1 MIATAVKRHQ
11 HEPAEPDQHHRDY
24 PELVPALL
32 LLLEQR
38 AEPFPEKLRVVF
50 GKPRPAHE
58 AHDAEEPEIDPT
70 LGPVHRAGR
79 AEQHDAEKDDPQR
92 GADDEFPHE
101 AGRNVGEHD
110 PVGAADRGFTMT

>member
-1 MIATAVKRHQ
+1 MAHIGV
-11 HEPAEPDQHHRDY
+11 
-24 PELVPALL
+24 
-32 LLLEQR
+32 R

-101 AGRNVGEHD
+101 AGRNVGKDVMIQLEQ
-110 PVGAADRGFTMT
+110 PIVVSR